1 MNADQYL
8 NDFLINRLPDSRS
21 LPEFYEA
28 AGEQKEELQQLAND
42 IVALQTAAATPA
54 DHTRTQ
60 SYDALAEERANIVSN
75 MELAGSRTE
84 RESRERRLDD
94 IQREMEAS
102 SQAGSDEE
110 AKIGEKLSQLE
121 RIADNIIERM

>member
-1 MNADQYL
+1 MNAEQYL
-8 NDFLINRLPDSRS
+8 NDFLSHRLPDSKS
-21 LPEFYEA
+21 LSEFYEVA
-28 AGEQKEELQQLAND
+28 EEQKEELQQLANT
-42 IVALQTAAATPA
+42 IVELQTDAATPA

-94 IQREMEAS
+94 IQREMEVEN
-102 SQAGSDEE
+102 QTDSDKETE
-110 AKIGEKLSQLE
+110 IGDKLSQLE
-121 RIADNIIERM
+121 RITDSVVARM